1 MDQTFNLASFAG
13 HAARADMRRPRNS
26 ENFVV
31 MTCWKRESLRLSSR
45 EFWMVHPAMSSVAA
59 HSAEAEREVFVGPD
73 GPLQVEDV
81 SDKVSTVG

>member
-1 MDQTFNLASFAG
+1 
-13 HAARADMRRPRNS
+13 
-26 ENFVV
+26 
-31 MTCWKRESLRLSSR
+31 
-45 EFWMVHPAMSSVAA
+45 MVHPAMSSVAA